1 MFHDVEKMVVAEQP
15 QEVELDE
22 VILSDK
28 MTVKELQMACK
39 VEARRSCWKGWWLS
53 R

>member
-39 VEARRSCWKGWWLS
+39 ERQLAYTGSK
-53 R
+53 